1 MKPAET
7 AERVVDDPTRCVIPA
22 SPSEEALTG
31 TPGVTEER
39 MGCSRAVRLR
49 RGGKEPWRGRPGRKE
64 NRRLYQEKNAGGIE
78 GMKGVQGGSKSVRV
92 EVHVVW
98 GGESEGRKDRIRSA
112 QDRKILWRMEPGRH
126 AGNQ

>member
-49 RGGKEPWRGRPGRKE
+49 RGGNEFLWNVFSQTISVGLKPVALPEGVGIYSRLPRP
-64 NRRLYQEKNAGGIE
+64 
-78 GMKGVQGGSKSVRV
+78 
-92 EVHVVW
+92 
-98 GGESEGRKDRIRSA
+98 
-112 QDRKILWRMEPGRH
+112 
-126 AGNQ
+126 